1 MKQIKNAGSNKLRLI
16 MLSILLGLLSLSG
29 THAAP
34 ISKDNGTVCYAL
46 NNSTTDESIFSLLNG
61 QGPHYDYPQSFG
73 IPVEVPDQ
81 CTVEH
86 VQMLARHGE
95 RYPTASKGK
104 LMIALWD
111 KLKEFQGQ
119 YNDPLEVFNDYEFF
133 VSNTKYFDQLTNST
147 DVDPSNPYAGAKT
160 AQHLGK
166 YIAYNYGDLFSDSN
180 PVFTSSSGRV
190 HQTAKYVVSSLEEE
204 LDIQLDLQ
212 IIQENETSGAN
223 SLTPAD
229 SCMTY
234 NGDLGDEY
242 FENATLP
249 YLTDIKNRWM
259 KKNSNLNL
267 TLEHDDIEL
276 LVDWCAFETNV
287 KGSSA
292 VCDLFERNDLV
303 AYSYY
308 ANVNNFYRRG
318 AGNPMSNPIGSVL
331 VNASYNLLTQA
342 DELDNKVWLSFSH
355 DTDIQQFISALGLI
369 DNGVTEYSLDQVDF
383 QNIQQLSWVTPM
395 GGRIFTE
402 KLKCGNASYV
412 RYIINDVIIPVP
424 GCTSGP
430 GFSCPIE
437 DFDDYITNRL
447 NGIDYVS
454 SCEVQQVSNTTE
466 LTFYWD
472 YNEVEYNG
480 PVSNK

>member
-1 MKQIKNAGSNKLRLI
+1 
-16 MLSILLGLLSLSG
+16 MLSILVTFLSLSSI
-29 THAAP
+29 HAAP

-46 NNSTTDESIFSLLNG
+46 KSSTADASIFPFLNG

-111 KLKEFQGQ
+111 KLKVFQGQ
-119 YNDPLEVFNDYEFF
+119 FDGPLEIFNDYEFF
-133 VSNTKYFDQLTNST
+133 VSDTKYFDQLTNSS
-147 DVDPSNPYAGAKT
+147 DVDPSNPYMGSKT
-160 AQHLGK
+160 AEILGK
-166 YIAYNYGDLFSDSN
+166 YIAFNYGELFGN
-180 PVFTSSSGRV
+180 YTPVFTSSSGRV
-190 HQTAKYVVSSLEEE
+190 YQTAKYAVSALEEE
-204 LDIQLDLQ
+204 LNVQLDLQ
-212 IIQENETSGAN
+212 IIQENETAGAN
-223 SLTPAD
+223 SLTPGD
-229 SCMTY
+229 SCVSY
-234 NGDLGDEY
+234 NGDLGEEY
-242 FENATLP
+242 FENVTLS

-267 TLEHDDIEL
+267 TLEQDDIEL
-276 LVDWCAFETNV
+276 LVDWCAFETNI
-287 KGSSA
+287 KGSST
-292 VCDLFERNDLV
+292 VCDLFERNDLI

-308 ANVNNFYRRG
+308 SDVTNFYGRG
-318 AGNPMSNPIGSVL
+318 LGNPLVKPIGSVL
-331 VNASYNLLTQA
+331 LNASYNLFTQA
-342 DELDNKVWLSFSH
+342 DDLDNKVWLSFSH
-355 DTDIQQFISALGLI
+355 DTDIQQFVSALGLF
-369 DNGVTEYSLDQVDF
+369 DNGVTEYSLEQVEF
-383 QNIQQLSWVTPM
+383 QDIQKLSWVTPM

-402 KLKCGNASYV
+402 KLKCGNSSYV
-412 RYIINDVIIPVP
+412 RYIVNDVVIPVP

-437 DFDDYITNRL
+437 DFDDYIADRL

-454 SCEVQQVSNTTE
+454 SCEIQQVSNITE